1 MIVQKD
7 KGITM
12 FHDEHDFEITVSNDN
27 TKQTKVCKI
36 KIRGDIFT
44 DDTLKFALDKAKE
57 LYDEALK

>member
-1 MIVQKD
+1 MIVNKT
-7 KGITM
+7 GGGV
-12 FHDEHDFEITVSNDN
+12 FHDEHDFEITISNDN

-44 DDTLKFALDKAKE
+44 ENTIDIAIKKAFE